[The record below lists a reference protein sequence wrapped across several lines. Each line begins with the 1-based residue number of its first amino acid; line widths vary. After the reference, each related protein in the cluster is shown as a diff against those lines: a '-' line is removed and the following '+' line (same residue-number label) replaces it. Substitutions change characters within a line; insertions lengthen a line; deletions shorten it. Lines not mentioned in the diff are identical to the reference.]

1 MVVNAVSSPV
11 RPATRRIW
19 AVPMIQCYAPT
30 ALTAAALSSAEISF
44 QGVIKGRCTV
54 GPIKVPR
61 NANSKMA
68 PGCAEC

>member
-1 MVVNAVSSPV
+1 MVVNAASSPV
-11 RPATRRIW
+11 RPATPGIR
-19 AVPMIQCYAPT
+19 AVPTIQCYAPT
-30 ALTAAALSSAEISF
+30 DLTVAALSSAETSF

-68 PGCAEC
+68 PGCGEC